1 MKNSM
6 SAFAILLAGGA
17 LQVAGCA
24 SNNIQAQWS
33 DPEFAGHSL
42 HGEKV
47 LVVCDARETA
57 IRRVCQD
64 RMTARLAA
72 SGVVPVASPDAEK
85 LAPETAGA
93 NDAVMATARSSGAK
107 AVWRSTVAPDATVG
121 TPGPTLGFGMG
132 GFGGS
137 GYGGGVGAGV
147 GVGVPVGPD
156 RVEIAY
162 GANLVLTDIETGR
175 VMWTSKVTTPASRD
189 VNAQI
194 DNLAQTGVE
203 AAQKAGML

>member
-1 MKNSM
+1 MKNSI
-6 SAFAILLAGGA
+6 SAVAILFAGGA
-17 LQVAGCA
+17 LQLAGCA

-33 DPEFAGHSL
+33 DPAFAGHSL

-57 IRRVCQD
+57 IQRVCQD

-72 SGVVPVASPDAEK
+72 LGVVPVTSPDTDK
-85 LAPETAGA
+85 LAPDAAQA
-93 NDAVMATARSSGAK
+93 NAAVMATARSSGAR
-107 AVWRSTVAPDATVG
+107 AVWRSTIAPDATVG

-132 GFGGS
+132 GFGG
-137 GYGGGVGAGV
+137 GYGAGGVGAGV

-156 RVEIAY
+156 RVETAY
-162 GANLVLTDIETGR
+162 GANLVLTDIESGK

>member
-1 MKNSM
+1 MKNPV
-6 SAFAILLAGGA
+6 SAVAILLAGGA
-17 LQVAGCA
+17 LQLAGCA
-24 SNNIQAQWS
+24 ANNIQAQWS

-57 IRRVCQD
+57 IQRVCQD

-72 SGVVPVASPDAEK
+72 SGVVPVTSPDTDK
-85 LAPETAGA
+85 LAADAAQA
-93 NDAVMATARSSGAK
+93 NAAVMATARSSGAK

-121 TPGPTLGFGMG
+121 TPGPTVGIGVG
-132 GFGGS
+132 GFGG
-137 GYGGGVGAGV
+137 GYGAGGVGAGV

-156 RVEIAY
+156 RVETAY

-175 VMWTSKVTTPASRD
+175 VMWTSKVTTAASRD
-189 VNAQI
+189 VNAQM
-194 DNLAQTGVE
+194 DKLAQTGVE

>member
-1 MKNSM
+1 MKTSIP
-6 SAFAILLAGGA
+6 AVAILLACGA
-17 LQVAGCA
+17 FQLSGCA

-33 DPEFAGHSL
+33 DPAFAGHSL

-72 SGVVPVASPDAEK
+72 SGVVPVTSPDTEQLTPDA
-85 LAPETAGA
+85 AGA
-93 NDAVMATARSSGAK
+93 NGGIIATARSSGAK

-121 TPGPTLGFGMG
+121 TPGPTVGFGMG
-132 GFGGS
+132 GFGG
-137 GYGGGVGAGV
+137 GWGGGGVGAGV

-156 RVEIAY
+156 RVETAY
-162 GANLVLTDIETGR
+162 GANLVLTDIESGK
-175 VMWTSKVTTPASRD
+175 VMWTGKVTTPASRD
-189 VNAQI
+189 VNGQI
-194 DNLAQTGVE
+194 DKLAQTGVE

>member
-1 MKNSM
+1 MKNPV
-6 SAFAILLAGGA
+6 SAVAILLAGGA
-17 LQVAGCA
+17 LQLAGCA

-57 IRRVCQD
+57 NQRVSQD
-64 RMTARLAA
+64 RMTARHAA
-72 SGVVPVASPDAEK
+72 SGVVTVTSPDTDK
-85 LAPETAGA
+85 LAADAAQA
-93 NDAVMATARSSGAK
+93 NAAVMATARSSGAK

-121 TPGPTLGFGMG
+121 TPGPTVGIGVG
-132 GFGGS
+132 GFGG
-137 GYGGGVGAGV
+137 GYGAGGVGAGV

-156 RVEIAY
+156 RVETAY

-175 VMWTSKVTTPASRD
+175 VMWTSKVTTAASRD
-189 VNAQI
+189 VNAQM
-194 DNLAQTGVE
+194 DKLAQTGVE

>member
-6 SAFAILLAGGA
+6 SAVAILLAGGA
-17 LQVAGCA
+17 LQLAGCA

-33 DPEFAGHSL
+33 DPAFAGHSL

-57 IRRVCQD
+57 IQRVCQD

-72 SGVVPVASPDAEK
+72 SGVVPVTSPDTDK
-85 LAPETAGA
+85 LAPDAAQA
-93 NDAVMATARSSGAK
+93 NAAVMATARSSGAK

-121 TPGPTLGFGMG
+121 TPGPTVGFGVG
-132 GFGGS
+132 GFGG
-137 GYGGGVGAGV
+137 GYGAGGVGAGV

-156 RVEIAY
+156 RVETAY

-175 VMWTSKVTTPASRD
+175 VMWTSKVTTAASRD
-189 VNAQI
+189 VNAQM
-194 DNLAQTGVE
+194 DKLAQTGVE

>member
-1 MKNSM
+1 MKSSI
-6 SAFAILLAGGA
+6 SAVAILLAGGA
-17 LQVAGCA
+17 LQLAGCA

-33 DPEFAGHSL
+33 DPAFAGHSL

-57 IRRVCQD
+57 IQRVCQD

-72 SGVVPVASPDAEK
+72 SGVVPVTSPDTDK
-85 LAPETAGA
+85 LAPDAAQA
-93 NDAVMATARSSGAK
+93 NAAVMATARSSGAK

-132 GFGGS
+132 GFGG
-137 GYGGGVGAGV
+137 GYGAGGVGAGV

-156 RVEIAY
+156 RVETAY
-162 GANLVLTDIETGR
+162 GANLVLTDIESGKI
-175 VMWTSKVTTPASRD
+175 MWTSKVTTPASRD

-194 DNLAQTGVE
+194 DNLAQTGVD

>member
-1 MKNSM
+1 MKSST
-6 SAFAILLAGGA
+6 SAVAILLAGGA
-17 LQVAGCA
+17 LQLAGCA

-33 DPEFAGHSL
+33 DPAFAGHSL

-47 LVVCDARETA
+47 LVVCDAREMA
-57 IRRVCQD
+57 IQRVCQD

-72 SGVVPVASPDAEK
+72 SGVVPVTSPESDKLTPDA
-85 LAPETAGA
+85 AQA
-93 NDAVMATARSSGAK
+93 NAAVMATARSAGAK

-132 GFGGS
+132 SFGG

-156 RVEIAY
+156 RVETAY

-194 DNLAQTGVE
+194 DKLAETGVE

>member
-1 MKNSM
+1 MKSSI
-6 SAFAILLAGGA
+6 SAVAILLAGGA
-17 LQVAGCA
+17 LQLAGCA

-33 DPEFAGHSL
+33 DPAFAGHSL

-57 IRRVCQD
+57 IQRVCQD

-72 SGVVPVASPDAEK
+72 SGVVPVTSPDTDK
-85 LAPETAGA
+85 LAPDAAQA
-93 NDAVMATARSSGAK
+93 NAAVMATARSSGAK

-132 GFGGS
+132 GFGGGS
-137 GYGGGVGAGV
+137 GAGGVGAGV

-156 RVEIAY
+156 RVETAY
-162 GANLVLTDIETGR
+162 GANLVLTDIESGK

-189 VNAQI
+189 LNAQI